1 MNEQKDNLEN
11 DLKKFDGLVIAITF
25 AIFGLLMVLN
35 LFKINN
41 MVAKGIGITF
51 LIIAFA
57 GLTLEIKTLLGEEK
71 EKKFFGISDI
81 IGGIILFII
90 SIYLIFKVEFIVVK
104 SFMCFFN
111 FFSIY
116 LFVSG
121 IVKFLGCLDKQM
133 FKKNIFKSIFL
144 FAVQITT
151 FVLTILQLYDILIK
165 K

>member
-71 EKKFFGISDI
+71 K
-81 IGGIILFII
+81 
-90 SIYLIFKVEFIVVK
+90 K
-104 SFMCFFN
+104 SF
-111 FFSIY
+111 S
-116 LFVSG
+116 V
-121 IVKFLGCLDKQM
+121 FLILLVELY
-133 FKKNIFKSIFL
+133 FL
-144 FAVQITT
+144 
-151 FVLTILQLYDILIK
+151 
-165 K
+165 